1 MLKKIIAVFILTMC
15 LGSISA
21 QTFIGKLNPFPEY
34 KSVSL
39 SSNDTIKILGIMVNF
54 QEDKD
59 GSTSGNGKFGTIY
72 TSDYG
77 STILDPLPHGKAYF
91 EAHLE
96 FVKNYFNKVSGGK
109 TTIEYFI
116 LPDTVS
122 VSKTMRNYSPD
133 PNSDDFTSIAN
144 FSKEVWGLA
153 QANYP
158 GFDFSSYDLFTI
170 FHAGIGRDVSLPG
183 SLGNERDLPSVFLS
197 DKALKNTLNDF
208 SGLPVNRNGEYNS
221 LIIPET
227 ESRESETLTGTALYQ
242 ISINGLLAAS
252 VGSYLGLPDLFNTET
267 GVSAIGRFGLMDGQ
281 AIFAYNGT
289 FPPEPSAWEKIYL
302 GWEEPVTVQPGN
314 YNINLVTKNAAA
326 VGDTVILKVPI
337 NSSEYFLVENR
348 IRDANSDGAKV
359 TYVLNGIART
369 KTFSKDT
376 TGFLSYDVDSLRGVI
391 TDVDEYDWAL
401 PSTVSVDN
409 GSYYPKPGGGI
420 VIWHIDENVINSN
433 IADNKINV
441 DKNNRG
447 VDVEEADGVQDIG
460 ESFHDIFGDLIIGE
474 GYAEDFWY
482 AGNPAQLYENKF
494 SKDTRPN
501 TNTNSGANSLITFSN
516 FSTKSNKMS
525 FRVSYGDSLIKPI
538 VTTQINNAN
547 GIKGFT
553 NSSTD
558 SDLSFDIV
566 SDSALYKID
575 QTREK
580 LIDNNFSAFKS
591 ASFNFNNNIYSA
603 GTIGNKLNVFS
614 FTSVEMV
621 TSQLS
626 GEEKITTA
634 PVIKEDQQGN
644 IEILVGT
651 SDGRVLFYS
660 FQDAPLEIQ
669 LSDSVQ
675 IASSSIRK
683 ISSSDITLAISDS
696 SFYLYPEIIET
707 PKISNYQN
715 NLDNNIAAEI
725 KDAVLYFNTPVI
737 LYSGNLFGIR
747 HTNGTF
753 STFSISSDN
762 EINSFSMADLKNDGE
777 NYILFADGNNL
788 EALNLQGASADNF
801 PFTDPDRIGFTG
813 TPVAA
818 DFEGDGKS
826 EVIASTK
833 DGRIFAIDGG
843 TGKVV
848 NGFPI
853 STGAQL
859 ATTPVLFNYQGKASF
874 AAIDVQNNF
883 YAWNIGA
890 IDGKMFWSEENG
902 NNYNSS
908 FVDKADN
915 SANLTNQFFPANR
928 VYNYP
933 NPVYDNTT
941 YIRYYVSE
949 DSKINIKIFDLAGGF
964 VAELNDNAIG
974 GLDNET
980 QWNVNN
986 IQSGVYLARVEAT
999 GSSGKTESNI
1009 IKIAIIK

>member
-1 MLKKIIAVFILTMC
+1 MSKKIIAVFILTC

-21 QTFIGKLNPFPEY
+21 QTFIGKLNPFPENQ
-34 KSVSL
+34 SA
-39 SSNDTIKILGIMVNF
+39 SSNDTIKILGIMVDF

-59 GSTSGNGKFGTIY
+59 ESTFGNGKFGSIY

-77 STILDPLPHGKAYF
+77 TTILDPLPHNKAYF
-91 EAHLE
+91 EDHLE
-96 FVKNYFNKVSGGK
+96 FVKNYFNKASRGK
-109 TTIEYFI
+109 TAIEYFI
-116 LPDTVS
+116 LPATIT

-133 PNSDDFTSIAN
+133 PNSDDFTSLAN
-144 FSKEVWGLA
+144 FSKEVWTIA
-153 QANYP
+153 QTNNP
-158 GFDFSSYDLFTI
+158 GFNFNSYDLFTI
-170 FHAGIGRDVSLPG
+170 FHAGVGRDVSLPG
-183 SLGNERDLPSVFLS
+183 SLGSERDLPSVFLS
-197 DKALKNTLNDF
+197 DKALKKTLSDL
-208 SGLPVNRNGEYNS
+208 SGLPLNRNGEYNS

-227 ESRESETLTGTALYQ
+227 ESRENTTLTGTALYQ

-252 VGSYLGLPDLFNTET
+252 VGSYLGLPDLFDTET

-326 VGDTVILKVPI
+326 VGDTVILKVPL

-359 TYVLNGIART
+359 TYILNGIKRT
-369 KTFSKDT
+369 KTFTKDT

-401 PSTVSVDN
+401 PSIVSAND
-409 GSYYPKPGGGI
+409 GKYYPKPGGGI
-420 VIWHIDENVINSN
+420 VIWHIDENVIKNE
-433 IADNKINV
+433 IGDNRVNV
-441 DKNNRG
+441 DKNDRG

-460 ESFHDIFGDLIIGE
+460 ESFQDIFGDLIIGE

-516 FSTKSNKMS
+516 FSPKSNRMS
-525 FRVSYGDSLIKPI
+525 FKLSYGDSLIVPI
-538 VTTQINNAN
+538 VKYN
-547 GIKGFT
+547 
-553 NSSTD
+553 
-558 SDLSFDIV
+558 LSLPVVKSLTYTPTGSEQFSFSLL
-566 SDSALYKID
+566 SDSALYNL
-575 QTREK
+575 
-580 LIDNNFSAFKS
+580 LISDYKKVDNSYSDFKTAFYNAGNQYILGVRGS
-591 ASFNFNNNIYSA
+591 YIYQYLADGSDYA
-603 GTIGNKLNVFS
+603 GYNV
-614 FTSVEMV
+614 
-621 TSQLS
+621 
-626 GEEKITTA
+626 GEKITTPMIFRKNSSGA
-634 PVIKEDQQGN
+634 DEFIIGTEKGKVKVFTLDAVNGIVLAQEFSADEETPVRFIAASENYISFVTDKKLYDSNGKSYLLNNSTPGQVYS
-644 IEILVGT
+644 LVLT
-651 SDGRVLFYS
+651 KLKDSRYVSVIHYNDKIFVVADGEL
-660 FQDAPLEIQ
+660 
-669 LSDSVQ
+669 
-675 IASSSIRK
+675 SSSFSVNDG
-683 ISSSDITLAISDS
+683 ISSIS
-696 SFYLYPEIIET
+696 I
-707 PKISNYQN
+707 
-715 NLDNNIAAEI
+715 
-725 KDAVLYFNTPVI
+725 
-737 LYSGNLFGIR
+737 
-747 HTNGTF
+747 
-753 STFSISSDN
+753 
-762 EINSFSMADLKNDGE
+762 ADLKNDGE
-777 NYILFADGNNL
+777 NYILFTDGNNL
-788 EALNLQGASADNF
+788 NALNLQGASADNF
-801 PFTDPDRIGFTG
+801 PIADPHATGFSG

-818 DFEGDGKS
+818 DFEGDSKS
-826 EVIASTK
+826 EIITSTK

-843 TGKVV
+843 TGKIV

-859 ATTPVLFNYQGKASF
+859 ETTPVLFNYNGKASL

-890 IDGKMFWSEENG
+890 IDAKMFWSEANG

-908 FVDKADN
+908 FVDKASN
-915 SANLTNQFFPANR
+915 NAGFSNQFFPSNR

-949 DSKINIKIFDLAGGF
+949 DSKINIKIFDLAGDF
-964 VAELNDNAIG
+964 VAELNDNAVG
-974 GLDNET
+974 GFDNET
-980 QWNVNN
+980 KWDVND

-999 GSSGKTESNI
+999 GSSGRTESNI